1 MEGDSQF
8 SNPGQLLEQFNQIQ
22 QSFGGTGQAI
32 NQGKEIAGN
41 MLLTMGVPFFAG
53 RLEKH
58 IGSDAVA
65 NLQKFASGELNV
77 NDALNLAK
85 TQFETKI
92 LPQAKQAL
100 FAEASKYVPGLEDI
114 DLSNASVGDI
124 KRIFQQKVTQ
134 KLKSALPDDIANALP
149 DNFSQDDIIN
159 SVRQL
164 GADRAL
170 AYAKQTLP
178 PDVYSQLEANQDLI
192 RDPSKI
198 ASFINEN
205 ISQAKGNI
213 TRLANTTQQAVQ
225 QQLEGTRQEL
235 LSKVDETLKP
245 LRDKVAQVSDLR
257 QQGLDKFNQAKAD
270 IVSKYDDV
278 QQKFNDFKSANPMAT
293 ADDFAPFENQIRD
306 LKVSGRALK
315 ADFMTGDRDLA
326 SQLDDAKSVLTNNTS
341 QLYSRIADLRQRAVG
356 GLNDLVQQA
365 RDLPAQITRAAAPT
379 LAPVAEPEPIPSQA
393 IAAPEPVLPTPE
405 ISSASSMTPYVSPIE
420 EEGLLNRFKSW
431 TATKIKNVTEP
442 ISRNVQDIQQTAE
455 GYRPRLLQADEPE
468 NAFSERALTYRNS
481 ALADYYGTEL
491 TPARQLLNPERP
503 VLRSKVKK
511 VKASQPAE
519 EPAPEQPTLGAQGQD
534 IGFPM
539 RQELMARRQ
548 QSIIPTEQDPEAQR
562 QLLQQAQETPAQPIA
577 EPAPSQA
584 IAQEPIPTQ
593 AQAPTATTAPSE
605 QISQEPLAAPFE
617 PEAEVA
623 PEIAQTAEKGTASV
637 LSKVSSVLEDTAAAT
652 EEVPVLD
659 ILTDIGGLLGSI
671 FGAKAL
677 MGGQSS
683 GTPITSGSSYEPNL

>member
-8 SNPGQLLEQFNQIQ
+8 INPGQMLEQFNQIQ
-22 QSFGGTGQAI
+22 QSFGGTQQAI
-32 NQGKEIAGN
+32 NQGREIAGN

-58 IGSDAVA
+58 IGTDAVA

-92 LPQAKQAL
+92 LPQAKKAL
-100 FAEASKYVPGLEDI
+100 FEEANKYVPGLEDI

-149 DNFSQDDIIN
+149 ENFSQDDIIN

-164 GADRAL
+164 GTDRAL

-192 RDPSKI
+192 SDPSKI
-198 ASFINEN
+198 AGFINEN

-270 IVSKYDDV
+270 LVSKYDDV
-278 QQKFNDFKSANPMAT
+278 QQKFNDFKNANPMAT
-293 ADDFAPFENQIRD
+293 ADDLAPFENQIRD
-306 LKVSGRALK
+306 FKISGRALK
-315 ADFMTGDRDLA
+315 ADFMTGDKDLA
-326 SQLDDAKSVLTNNTS
+326 SQLNDAKSVLTNNTS

-356 GLNDLVQQA
+356 GLNDLAQQA
-365 RDLPAQITRAAAPT
+365 RDLPAQLTRAVAPT
-379 LAPVAEPEPIPSQA
+379 LAPVAEPEPA
-393 IAAPEPVLPTPE
+393 VAAPEPVVSAPE
-405 ISSASSMTPYVSPIE
+405 PVVSAPEPVVSAAPSMTPYVSPIE
-420 EEGLLNRFKSW
+420 EEGVLTRFKSW
-431 TATKIKNVTEP
+431 TATKIKNVTQP

-468 NAFSERALTYRNS
+468 NAFSEQALTYRNP
-481 ALADYYGTEL
+481 ALAEYYGTEL
-491 TPARQLLNPERP
+491 TPVKQLLNPDRP
-503 VLRSKVKK
+503 VLKAKVKK
-511 VKASQPAE
+511 VKARQPAE
-519 EPAPEQPTLGAQGQD
+519 EQPAPERPALGAQGQD

-539 RQELMARRQ
+539 RQELMTRQ
-548 QSIIPTEQDPEAQR
+548 S

-577 EPAPSQA
+577 TETPIQGL
-584 IAQEPIPTQ
+584 AQEPIPTQ
-593 AQAPTATTAPSE
+593 VQAPTPTTAPSE
-605 QISQEPLAAPFE
+605 ASQELAPEPLATPSTILE
-617 PEAEVA
+617 PEAEIAA
-623 PEIAQTAEKGTASV
+623 PEIAQTAEKSTASV
-637 LSKVSSVLEDTAAAT
+637 LSKVGATLEETAAAT

-671 FGAKAL
+671 FGARAL
-677 MGGQSS
+677 MGGESTRS
-683 GTPITSGSSYEPNL
+683 PIVSGSSYEPNL

>member
-1 MEGDSQF
+1 METDSQF
-8 SNPGQLLEQFNQIQ
+8 SNPGQMLEQFNQIQ

-32 NQGKEIAGN
+32 NQGREIAGN

-65 NLQKFASGELNV
+65 NLQKFASGELYV

-85 TQFETKI
+85 NQFETKI

-100 FAEASKYVPGLEDI
+100 FAEASKYVPGLDDI

-198 ASFINEN
+198 AGFINQN
-205 ISQAKGNI
+205 IAEAKGNI

-278 QQKFNDFKSANPMAT
+278 QQQFNDFKSANPMAT
-293 ADDFAPFENQIRD
+293 ADDLAPFENQIRD

-341 QLYSRIADLRQRAVG
+341 QLYSRISDLRQRAVG

-365 RDLPAQITRAAAPT
+365 RDLPAQITRAAAST

-468 NAFSERALTYRNS
+468 NAFSERALTFRNS

-491 TPARQLLNPERP
+491 TPARQLLNPDRP
-503 VLRSKVKK
+503 VLKVKGKK

-519 EPAPEQPTLGAQGQD
+519 EQPAPEQPVLGAQGQD

-562 QLLQQAQETPAQPIA
+562 QLLQQSTETPAQPIA

-584 IAQEPIPTQ
+584 IAEEPMPAQ
-593 AQAPTATTAPSE
+593 AQAPVATTAPSE

-617 PEAEVA
+617 PEAVA
-623 PEIAQTAEKGTASV
+623 PEITASAEKGTASV
-637 LSKVSSVLEDTAAAT
+637 LSKVGSTLEEVSAAT